1 MNMMA
6 RFTMDTCIDEQY
18 KLYRHVLINVYI
30 LIDIDFIND
39 DVSHKLSS
47 LSYFIFHLLFIK
59 GVDIKK
65 FS

>member
-1 MNMMA
+1 
-6 RFTMDTCIDEQY
+6 MDTCIDEQY